1 MMGWRGWL
9 RGRGSGVLLLAGLLL
24 LWEWLARAG
33 LVYTVYMPPVSRILG
48 TLVEL
53 ILSGELP
60 AALAVSL
67 GRGAVGYGL
76 AVLMGV
82 PLGVAIGFYRRAFH
96 LFEPLIELLRPMP
109 PPAVIPMAIL
119 FLGIGNEMKV
129 FIIAFACF
137 FPILVNTAHGVRS
150 VEPVLLATARTFG
163 LNDGQT
169 LRAVVVPSAAPAIA
183 AGLRISLA
191 IALILVVIAEMV
203 AGNNGVGFLILDAQR
218 AFRVAE
224 MYAGIFAL
232 AIVGY
237 TLNRLFVWAESRALA
252 WHRGVTI
259 WGRR

>member
-1 MMGWRGWL
+1 MTRWQRWL
-9 RGRGSGVLLLAGLLL
+9 RGQGSGLLLLAGLLL

-53 ILSGELP
+53 IVSGELVR
-60 AALAVSL
+60 ALAFSL
-67 GRGAVGYGL
+67 GRGALGYGL
-76 AVLMGV
+76 AVLTAV
-82 PLGVAIGFYRRAFH
+82 PLGVAIGFYRRTFH

-163 LNDGQT
+163 LSDGQT
-169 LRAVVVPSAAPAIA
+169 LRAVVVPSAGPAIA

-203 AGNNGVGFLILDAQR
+203 AGNNGIGFLILDAQR
-218 AFRVAE
+218 AFRVSE

-232 AIVGY
+232 AVLGY
-237 TLNRLFVWAESRALA
+237 VLNRLFVFTESRVLA
-252 WHRGVTI
+252 WHRGMTT